1 MERQRQLSV
10 ICTEDGTI
18 IRAASE
24 DALVRKYRE
33 HVREAHDIEL
43 TDDEA
48 REEID
53 ATMEDMEEME
63 DIEDMEDLD
72 DFDEDMGYSD
82 MD

>member
-10 ICTEDGTI
+10 ICMEDGTV
-18 IRAASE
+18 IRAANE

-43 TDDEA
+43 TDEEA
-48 REEID
+48 REEIE
-53 ATMEDMEEME
+53 ATMEDMEDME
-63 DIEDMEDLD
+63 DIEDLE
-72 DFDEDMGYSD
+72 DFDEDMDYSD